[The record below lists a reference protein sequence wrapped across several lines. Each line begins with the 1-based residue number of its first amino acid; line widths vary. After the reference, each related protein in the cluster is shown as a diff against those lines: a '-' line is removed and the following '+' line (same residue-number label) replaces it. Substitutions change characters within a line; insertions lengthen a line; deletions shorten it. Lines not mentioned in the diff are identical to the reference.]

1 MFKEEFSN
9 PLIAIMIHHIL
20 SSERSIVLNLL
31 TVLKLIIATSA
42 AIMLQPSTGTAL
54 PVNAPR
60 LLIFNTY
67 EKKVKPRKFH
77 AHDININKNR

>member
-1 MFKEEFSN
+1 MVVRAK
-9 PLIAIMIHHIL
+9 PPTTLVAIMIHHIL

-54 PVNAPR
+54 PENAPR
-60 LLIFNTY
+60 LLTLILT
-67 EKKVKPRKFH
+67 KKNESEEVPR
-77 AHDININKNR
+77 A